1 MKKYLM
7 ALNYLNI
14 IINISKSFFGKNFQD
29 NDVLFI
35 LLNINLIE
43 VIKTNIFDDL
53 IPKMVMLHLKEM
65 KVCL

>member
-1 MKKYLM
+1 M